1 MTGKNM
7 IILVAAIICET
18 IATSSLKA
26 TEGFTRLVP
35 SIITIAGYLGS
46 LYLLSVTLKAVPV
59 GVASAIWSGVGIV
72 LVTLFGIF
80 FYKQKP
86 DWPAIA
92 GIALI
97 IAGVLVIHLMSK
109 MEVHD

>member
-1 MTGKNM
+1 ML
-7 IILVAAIICET
+7 ILVAAIVCET
-18 IATSSLKA
+18 VATSSLKA

-46 LYLLSVTLKAVPV
+46 LYLLSVTLKSVPV
-59 GVASAIWSGVGIV
+59 GVAYAIWSGVGIV

-80 FYKQKP
+80 FYQQKP
-86 DWPAIA
+86 DWPAIL
-92 GIALI
+92 GISLI